1 MPNARM
7 GRVRKYDPKKGYGFI
22 VQANGPDVFVHNTAI
37 RMQGFRY
44 LNKDDIVSYEVIE
57 TKRGPQ
63 AENVRVVRTDD
74 SLDGKLN
81 RMRFELF
88 KAKRKA
94 GNLLVETANLVNDAG
109 ELIEEKYGLEQAQ
122 LFYNAANQLVDKME
136 KGSKLDDS
144 VEGLVSHIL
153 DILGTA

>member
-1 MPNARM
+1 MANQRL
-7 GRVRKYDPKKGYGFI
+7 GRVKKYDPKKGYGFI

-44 LNKDDIVSYEVIE
+44 LNKDDIVSYEVIQ
-57 TKRGPQ
+57 TKKGAQ
-63 AENVRVVRTDD
+63 AENVRVVRTDN

-88 KAKRKA
+88 KVKKKA
-94 GNLLVETANLVNDAG
+94 GRLLAETANLVNDAG
-109 ELIEEKYGLEQAQ
+109 EIVEEKYGLEQAQ
-122 LFYNAANQLVDKME
+122 LFYDAANQLVDKME
-136 KGSKLDDS
+136 NGSKQDDS

-153 DILGTA
+153 NMLGTT